1 MVKEFIPYQQALA
14 LRELGFDENCFCYF
28 DDNKELRT
36 CVGLADWNND
46 IQNIQFV
53 SAPLYQQAFRWFR
66 EKYQLYSEISVDK
79 TSYPKFKYKVSEFI
93 GNPKN
98 LAERE
103 WDWLIS
109 INDGLCREQA
119 EAELECLRELIEIVE
134 NK

>member
-1 MVKEFIPYQQALA
+1 MEKEFIPYEQAL
-14 LRELGFDENCFCYF
+14 ELAKLNFNESCFGYYGIENKLHFEISSNLDF
-28 DDNKELRT
+28 NLTRRNF
-36 CVGLADWNND
+36 LA
-46 IQNIQFV
+46 
-53 SAPLYQQAFRWFR
+53 APLYQQAFRWFK

-79 TSYPKFKYKVSEFI
+79 TSYPKFGYKVSEFI

-109 INDGLCREQA
+109 INDGLYREQA